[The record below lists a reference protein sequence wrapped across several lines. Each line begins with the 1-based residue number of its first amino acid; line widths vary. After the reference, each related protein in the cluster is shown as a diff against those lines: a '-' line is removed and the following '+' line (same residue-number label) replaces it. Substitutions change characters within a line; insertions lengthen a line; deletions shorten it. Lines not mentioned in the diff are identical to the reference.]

1 MFASK
6 TAGLD
11 QENGSFLRRGRPGG
25 TSGAIRGAPDV
36 DGTHAGSG
44 AGGGRRETTP
54 PRAAPH
60 GSSFFAAPYLLA
72 TAAWARQIAPPV
84 TSARPVHV
92 RGTIRG
98 ASIVDNIDAD
108 YDTDGG
114 IHNAPNERARRV
126 RRRFFRCRPT
136 ACGEVRGART
146 TPPGENTRYG
156 GARRAITPGTMTLK
170 IAGVTGMYVFG
181 ACANARCA
189 CVRRA

>member
-1 MFASK
+1 MHCSL
-6 TAGLD
+6 TARIDQLD
-11 QENGSFLRRGRPGG
+11 QENGSFWRRGRPGG

-44 AGGGRRETTP
+44 AGGGTRETTS

-60 GSSFFAAPYLLA
+60 DRAHFSLPRTCWRPPPG
-72 TAAWARQIAPPV
+72 RQIAPPV

-92 RGTIRG
+92 RGAIRG

-126 RRRFFRCRPT
+126 RRRFFSLPAHRL
-136 ACGEVRGART
+136 
-146 TPPGENTRYG
+146 
-156 GARRAITPGTMTLK
+156 RRS
-170 IAGVTGMYVFG
+170 TGSTHH
-181 ACANARCA
+181 AAW
-189 CVRRA
+189 